1 MEGFLRYRVVFFTL
15 ELLACGKL
23 EEGEKRLKDGK
34 NLKRLREPSVI
45 ELGVPTEKEI
55 LENPRRQ
62 NFLGGG
68 WIDSSEPNVINVYWH
83 RLQGLFTVY
92 SLLQVLEHETLHSVL
107 VRLASLRVS
116 MKLDNVHRSSCVWMD
131 ENRLIFVNEFRFK
144 RWMLP
149 PYFEEPTVDLLE

>member
-1 MEGFLRYRVVFFTL
+1 M
-15 ELLACGKL
+15 CGKL

-34 NLKRLREPSVI
+34 NLKRFKELSVI
-45 ELGVPTEKEI
+45 EFIVPTEKEI
-55 LENPRRQ
+55 LENPRRK

-68 WIDSSEPNVINVYWH
+68 WIDSSEPNMINVYWH
-83 RLQGLFTVY
+83 KLQGLFTVY

-107 VRLASLRVS
+107 VRLASLGVS

>member
-1 MEGFLRYRVVFFTL
+1 MMR
-15 ELLACGKL
+15 
-23 EEGEKRLKDGK
+23 
-34 NLKRLREPSVI
+34 RLREPSAI
-45 ELGVPTEKEI
+45 ELIVPTEKEI

-83 RLQGLFTVY
+83 KLQGLFTVY
-92 SLLQVLEHETLHSVL
+92 SLLQVLEHETLHSVP
-107 VRLASLRVS
+107 VKLASLGLGVS
-116 MKLDNVHRSSCVWMD
+116 KKLDNVHRSSYIWMD
-131 ENRLIFVNEFRFK
+131 ENRLFFVNEFRFK

>member
-1 MEGFLRYRVVFFTL
+1 M
-15 ELLACGKL
+15 CGKL
-23 EEGEKRLKDGK
+23 EESEKRLKDGK
-34 NLKRLREPSVI
+34 IMKRLKEPSVI
-45 ELGVPTEKEI
+45 ELIVPTEKEI

-68 WIDSSEPNVINVYWH
+68 WIDSSKPNVINVYWH
-83 RLQGLFTVY
+83 KLQGLFTVY

-144 RWMLP
+144 HWMLP
-149 PYFEEPTVDLLE
+149 PYFEEPAADLLE